1 MSNEGTRHSP
11 QPPRTAA
18 LRGQII
24 PSTLA
29 IAALAI
35 LAWAVLVPRTPIGT
49 AHAAGTNT
57 QTESTDRLSDEQLD
71 AIAARVSERIAA
83 DVDRRIDEAMS
94 RAVSRA
100 MSRIARTDTQTPTA
114 LRERTDRALA
124 RLENAAAAALDSVIA
139 ATEPV
144 PALGPPLLIA
154 TPEAPAA
161 STVAAAPAQAPAAQP
176 ATTNTPDST
185 PDETES
191 TTPDRSEQSPA
202 PTTTNRDASAA
213 RTINVNTATPAQL
226 ELLPGIGPAL
236 ASRII
241 ESRRSQGPFR
251 RLDDLQRVRGIG
263 PKTAEAIAQHVR
275 FE

>member
-49 AHAAGTNT
+49 ARAAGTST
-57 QTESTDRLSDEQLD
+57 QTDSTDRLSDEQLD

-94 RAVSRA
+94 RA
-100 MSRIARTDTQTPTA
+100 MSRIARTDTQTHTA

-124 RLENAAAAALDSVIA
+124 RLEDAAAAALDSVIA

-144 PALGPPLLIA
+144 PTLGPPLLIA

-202 PTTTNRDASAA
+202 PTTTNRDGSAA